1 MQEDQIFAKVRQ
13 KVKEIFAV
21 EENEITLHTNF
32 KEDLGAKSL
41 DLITLLLELE
51 DDFSA
56 EISDAEAEKLTTVG
70 ETVALI
76 KNKFINLSDNSN

>member
-1 MQEDQIFAKVRQ
+1 LQEDQIFQRVRR

-21 EENEITLHTNF
+21 EEDKITLGTNY

-41 DLITLLLELE
+41 DLITLMLELE
-51 DDFSA
+51 DVFSS
-56 EISDAEAEKLTTVG
+56 EISDVEAEKLTTVG

-76 KNKFINLSDNSN
+76 KNKFINLNDNSN